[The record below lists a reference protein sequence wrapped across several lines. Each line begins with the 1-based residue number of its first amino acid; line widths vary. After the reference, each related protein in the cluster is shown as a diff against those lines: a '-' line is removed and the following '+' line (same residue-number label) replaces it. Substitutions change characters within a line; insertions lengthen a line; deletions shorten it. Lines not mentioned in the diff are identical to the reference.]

1 MNIISA
7 RRFIYLKVYTHNFF
21 FVYDNFFRGFEYSS
35 ILYKTYIYSYNLKY
49 SNPGWIDNKN
59 FDNSG
64 VIIYILSLEIIKN

>member
-1 MNIISA
+1 MIIFSEVSNIVLYYIKLI
-7 RRFIYLKVYTHNFF
+7 FIL
-21 FVYDNFFRGFEYSS
+21 
-35 ILYKTYIYSYNLKY
+35 IIKY